1 MTRKQVGPPPDLGLD
16 SGWGFKA
23 ELTRRTGGIGDS
35 SLLLLL
41 FLLLLLLLLLWLLLL
56 LLLSTDA
63 FVPRLFTALSFAA
76 SFSALSRCPFETN
89 FDVFLR
95 VAGED
100 SPRRWKLFHSLS
112 LVSLLSHFS
121 LVLAR
126 VGVRNFAQMLTAR
139 AVLFLLEMTA
149 VATAVVDGEA
159 ASVAERFD
167 CRLL

>member
-1 MTRKQVGPPPDLGLD
+1 MVVVVVVVVY
-16 SGWGFKA
+16 
-23 ELTRRTGGIGDS
+23 RRFRPAS
-35 SLLLLL
+35 
-41 FLLLLLLLLLWLLLL
+41 FHC
-56 LLLSTDA
+56 A
-63 FVPRLFTALSFAA
+63 FFRCVFFRTFPLSF
-76 SFSALSRCPFETN
+76 RTN

-112 LVSLLSHFS
+112 LVSLLSHLS

-126 VGVRNFAQMLTAR
+126 VGVLIFAQMFTAR
-139 AVLFLLEMTA
+139 NVLFLLEMTA